1 MKLCTIVVGPPVH
14 ESSNE
19 GAANLEQNEEESSK
33 AVETALLGA
42 QHEGEGHG
50 RVDMGSR
57 DTAGDQATEPEANTH
72 GSRGRM
78 GGQVSVGQQEGANQ
92 FQKDSEEVS

>member
-1 MKLCTIVVGPPVH
+1 MSTGVVGPPVH

-19 GAANLEQNEEESSK
+19 GATNLEQNEEEPSN
-33 AVETALLGA
+33 AVKTALLGA

-57 DTAGDQATEPEANTH
+57 DTAGDQAAEPEANSH
-72 GSRGRM
+72 GSRFRQSGH
-78 GGQVSVGQQEGANQ
+78 VSVGQQEGANQ
-92 FQKDSEEVS
+92 FQKNSEEVS